1 MYKYEGDI
9 TDKVILDFIS
19 TYEKDTKQRYKKL
32 QDYYI
37 GNNAIFTRTMI
48 QGNDIN
54 NKIAN
59 NYAGYIT
66 DIATGYFL
74 GKPVNYSDVGQNKL
88 LDVIQ
93 DIYNYNDEQ
102 DENVDISKE
111 CSIKGRCF
119 EIIYLDETDLDEN
132 NNPKLRFN
140 KINAEN
146 IFCVYD
152 YNISPEIYF
161 AVRFYDMKIDKK
173 NITKIEV
180 YTKNEIVFYEK
191 NGSTLTQT
199 QRVEH
204 FFKIVPII
212 EFINNEECLGD
223 FEKVLSLIDSYDK
236 AESDS
241 INNLEYFANSYM
253 YLVGMKQTDM
263 DTINEMK
270 QLRVLLLDEKG
281 EAGFLTKED
290 NSVETQNIANRLK
303 NDIHKFSL
311 VPDMSDEH
319 FSNNLSGIAMAYK
332 LLGLEQLAVKKERKF
347 KRALQRR
354 LEIIVNYLNFRGS
367 NYDYKDIQI
376 KFNRN
381 LPVDNKENVEIV
393 QMLKGM
399 ISTKTALSNLKIID
413 DVNAELYNIE
423 QEKEAYSNSLDEIDL
438 DTVKDKSVGDS
449 NES

>member
-1 MYKYEGDI
+1 
-9 TDKVILDFIS
+9 
-19 TYEKDTKQRYKKL
+19 
-32 QDYYI
+32 
-37 GNNAIFTRTMI
+37 MI

-74 GKPVNYSDVGQNKL
+74 GKSVNYSDVGQNKL

-140 KINAEN
+140 KVNAEN

-212 EFINNEECLGD
+212 EFINNEECLCD
-223 FEKVLSLIDSYDK
+223 FEKV
-236 AESDS
+236 
-241 INNLEYFANSYM
+241 
-253 YLVGMKQTDM
+253 
-263 DTINEMK
+263 
-270 QLRVLLLDEKG
+270 
-281 EAGFLTKED
+281 
-290 NSVETQNIANRLK
+290 
-303 NDIHKFSL
+303 
-311 VPDMSDEH
+311 
-319 FSNNLSGIAMAYK
+319 
-332 LLGLEQLAVKKERKF
+332 
-347 KRALQRR
+347 
-354 LEIIVNYLNFRGS
+354 
-367 NYDYKDIQI
+367 
-376 KFNRN
+376 
-381 LPVDNKENVEIV
+381 
-393 QMLKGM
+393 
-399 ISTKTALSNLKIID
+399 
-413 DVNAELYNIE
+413 
-423 QEKEAYSNSLDEIDL
+423 
-438 DTVKDKSVGDS
+438 
-449 NES
+449 